1 MSPNETADDPLP
13 FFGPRT
19 PTPGLL
25 LVWTSG
31 APTCRAFPFAT
42 GGHALQI
49 GRERGD
55 IVLADDKT
63 SGRHAS
69 LIVEGTELIIR
80 DLGSRNGTFINGERI
95 QSAHRRALPR
105 APHGASPAHG
115 HAHALPSAHA
125 PHVLRI
131 GGSVFLIEPDV
142 TRFEGLSDL
151 RVPAAAFAPPPATS
165 SHAHREPQARAT
177 GPSAAFALP
186 ELGDSVAGPEL
197 RRVWAATTEAAANAR
212 LVLVRGESGTGKE
225 RIARLFHARG
235 PRARARFVD
244 VNCGNLKPERADADL
259 FGATR
264 GAYTGADQNRLG
276 HFEEADG
283 GVLFLD
289 EVGDLPFDTQVQLLR
304 VLETGVIRPLGGTPH
319 KVDVAI
325 VMATHRDL
333 DARVAEGR
341 FRQDLLMR
349 LGERIIDLPPLR
361 ARPEEIPFLVDLVMT
376 AGAPRAGL
384 GWPAPTARFIEACLL
399 DPWPGNAR
407 ELTRRIGRAATQAAL
422 ASAPALEPDPQL
434 FSSVPAHLPVEMQSL
449 PPPGFS
455 GSAPAAPTASPPMSD
470 DDRTLL
476 ATLDAN
482 GGDVSKTARTL
493 GIARGTV
500 YNHLRRLGLAP
511 R

>member
-13 FFGPRT
+13 IFGPRT

-31 APTCRAFPFAT
+31 APTCRAFPFAS

-49 GRERGD
+49 GRAQGD
-55 IVLADDKT
+55 IVLADDDKT

-95 QSAHRRALPR
+95 QAAHRRPLPR
-105 APHGASPAHG
+105 APHAASPAH
-115 HAHALPSAHA
+115 SHA
-125 PHVLRI
+125 PHVLRV
-131 GGSVFLIEPDV
+131 GGSVFLIEHDV
-142 TRFEGLSDL
+142 TRFEGLTDL
-151 RVPAAAFAPPPATS
+151 RVPASAFAPPPATS
-165 SHAHREPQARAT
+165 SHGHSQARAT
-177 GPSAAFALP
+177 GSSAAFALAP
-186 ELGDSVAGPEL
+186 LGDSVAGPEL
-197 RRVWAATTEAAANAR
+197 RRVWAATSEAAANAR
-212 LVLVRGESGTGKE
+212 IVLVRGESGTGKE

-244 VNCGNLKPERADADL
+244 VNCGNLKPERADVDL

-264 GAYTGADQNRLG
+264 GAYTGADQNRVG

-289 EVGDLPFDTQVQLLR
+289 EIGDLPFDTQVQLLR
-304 VLETGVIRPLGGTPH
+304 VLETGVVRPLGGTPH

-333 DARVAEGR
+333 SARVAEGR

-349 LGERIIDLPPLR
+349 LGERVIDLPPLR
-361 ARPEEIPFLVDLVMT
+361 ARPEEIPFLVALVLQES
-376 AGAPRAGL
+376 APSA
-384 GWPAPTARFIEACLL
+384 GWPPPTARFIEACLL
-399 DPWPGNAR
+399 DAWPGNAR
-407 ELTRRIGRAATQAAL
+407 ELARRVGRAATQAAL

-434 FSSVPAHLPVEMQSL
+434 FSSAPAHLPVEMQSL

-455 GSAPAAPTASPPMSD
+455 APAPAAPAFASASASPASPASPPMSD

-482 GGDVSKTARTL
+482 GGDVSKTARAL

-500 YNHLRRLGLAP
+500 YSHLRRLGLRP